1 MNLHFLL
8 LFRFLFHFFFLF
20 RIITCYFEYG
30 ALRWASLDPQGLENS
45 KVSFASWFWLAIK
58 MTLNSDLCFRFAISR
73 TKIFLESNLAPGINA
88 PTNSVLQP
96 IRVRS
101 VVNPNNPLSRH
112 QQSQSQ
118 HRWFSSTVR
127 DSSLKLPPG
136 ARGRRFDRSSF
147 PVSNVSKAIV
157 HRGAAPFSSTL
168 RPNLTGGTVPR
179 SAGGYSLGAGQGA
192 RHFSHSPSLQAQV
205 VQNVSTAVRAFL
217 VNGGKARFDGIDQ
230 KTGEKR
236 FKTVSS
242 TEDKFYQLSK
252 NPFSGSV
259 KGTNLEFHLSPTIT
273 ALSPPAPNGPLA
285 PEVQTINESNLL
297 DNLSIDFARALK
309 DFSAVLN
316 DLRQLSA
323 LGDLPFSVT
332 RSPSGPILAL
342 RFPGCD
348 GATVSR
354 LCDEANVCRGIIRE
368 DEAWV
373 HDRDVEMALLFPLA
387 PGDSDAT
394 NDEIWRH
401 FGNSCYFEH
410 DSLTPCTT
418 PTPEQLDWRQMM
430 SAQGVSDRSTTS
442 FINDKNNMVHLRM
455 SELTSAQNTLP
466 TASKKSLSDYESL
479 GDDSSNFPP
488 DDLYLPQPNPAP
500 ARSEDYEGLQGI
512 YRFLKE
518 CEEARL

>member
-1 MNLHFLL
+1 M
-8 LFRFLFHFFFLF
+8 
-20 RIITCYFEYG
+20 
-30 ALRWASLDPQGLENS
+30 
-45 KVSFASWFWLAIK
+45 
-58 MTLNSDLCFRFAISR
+58 
-73 TKIFLESNLAPGINA
+73 
-88 PTNSVLQP
+88 
-96 IRVRS
+96 
-101 VVNPNNPLSRH
+101 
-112 QQSQSQ
+112 
-118 HRWFSSTVR
+118 
-127 DSSLKLPPG
+127 
-136 ARGRRFDRSSF
+136 
-147 PVSNVSKAIV
+147 SNVSKAIV

-168 RPNLTGGTVPR
+168 RPNLTGGTLPR
-179 SAGGYSLGAGQGA
+179 SAGGYSLGAGHGA
-192 RHFSHSPSLQAQV
+192 RHFSHSPSLQAHV
-205 VQNVSTAVRAFL
+205 LQNVSTAVRAFL
-217 VNGGKARFDGIDQ
+217 VNGGKARFDGIDE

-242 TEDKFYQLSK
+242 TEDKFYKLSK
-252 NPFSGSV
+252 NPFNGPV

-273 ALSPPAPNGPLA
+273 ALSSTSPNGPLA
-285 PEVQTINESNLL
+285 SETQTINENNLL

-332 RSPSGPILAL
+332 QSPSGPILAL

-387 PGDSDAT
+387 PGDPDTAD
-394 NDEIWRH
+394 DEMWRH
-401 FGNSCYFEH
+401 VGNSYDFEH
-410 DSLTPCTT
+410 DSPTPCTT

-442 FINDKNNMVHLRM
+442 SINDKNNMVHLHM
-455 SELTSAQNTLP
+455 SGLTSVQNTPP
-466 TASKKSLSDYESL
+466 TASKESLSDYESI

-488 DDLYLPQPNPAP
+488 NDPYLPQSNSAP

-518 CEEARL
+518 CEDAQF